1 MPAVGSRRVKKV
13 FPTVGLVMA
22 MKKTCWW
29 CLCSDSTFL
38 TTISANLVVGR
49 IYLDIDNINIG
60 FGIIQYL
67 CKEIETKGQEIPF
80 KFSNLMLYSPS

>member
-1 MPAVGSRRVKKV
+1 MPVVGSRRVRKV
-13 FPTVGLVMA
+13 FPTVDLVMA

-29 CLCSDSTFL
+29 CLCSDSTCL

-60 FGIIQYL
+60 FGIVQYL
-67 CKEIETKGQEIPF
+67 CKEIDTLDLCLDVAFEYIEC
-80 KFSNLMLYSPS
+80 YV